1 MGLLQPHAGYSGGDG
16 EISLS
21 EDRAIKK
28 TNIAELRSRLE
39 TLLDGHK
46 EALASDPQAN
56 PVKLLAY
63 DVSKAVEE
71 RSIAFKDIEALV
83 KTVSDEGAIARARRL
98 RHRSGADDFKAL
110 QTRIRDIAETHAK
123 AGLDAFRAWVETPG
137 QGIVLTAHPTFS
149 LSRDIRN
156 TLGAIASSADGK
168 FDKHTQT
175 LKTHPYL
182 PKRAP
187 TLLEEHEDTQATL
200 TRIQCAIDRMNRE
213 VLEVAAKHFPDDW
226 TTLTPHL
233 VDAYSWVGYDIDG
246 RTDIS
251 WGDAL
256 RLRLSEKRD
265 QLARY
270 VRLSSKIADTGGFKA
285 KAEDA
290 VDSMVA
296 RIKDALASSERDLA
310 LFEEDITDPE
320 NLVAAANNLTRKSSR
335 RFTDLSG
342 LLTLIETA
350 ITGAPDDATKT
361 MLVCLRARMRSFG
374 LGTARIHFRLNARHV
389 ESAVRGIFGLSES
402 AADSRTVLAR
412 ATELTQSVKPQ
423 PVNFASLALEKS
435 TAHEKM
441 ILIAQMQ
448 KYIDSAAPI
457 RLLIAETEDALIPLS
472 VLYLARRYGV
482 AEQLD
487 ISPLFETADALNNG
501 GRIIGKM
508 LENPAYQDYV
518 RQRGVFAIQ
527 TGFSDAG
534 RFMGQIPAT
543 LAIERLQS
551 HFARQMDHFDMQGV
565 TALVFNTHGEGLGRG
580 GHPGTISDRLDYAM
594 SPWAML
600 QFERRDLH
608 LCHETS
614 FQGGDG
620 YLWFQ
625 TDDLAEASVF
635 SLIAGRY
642 ADRSAAADDPFYT
655 EKDFSWDVYR
665 TIGSEQDALYND
677 PNYVGLLGGL
687 GQNMLIPTGSRAV
700 KRAKSGTGADMFNP
714 RLLRAIPHNAILQ
727 QFGTPANIFYG
738 VGRAAGIDPDKFVAL
753 YETSGRAKSIFDLV
767 IKTMERTNLS
777 ILTGYGRLF
786 DPGFWISRAVS
797 GAEPALAEKSL
808 VVADT
813 LRSSSWRSQIMDLA
827 NRLRMD
833 KYEGHRALERCDT
846 EADFAAND
854 MLVILHALRL
864 AMIMKMMII
873 MTKLPVI
880 SDETTSRL
888 SALQRLQTFQID
900 GILEDLRERYPAQ
913 SASLDWVKDLS
924 EQTGEPMSGSA
935 GFLHITDEIIKPLD
949 RAKDIVR
956 QITIAVTHHYDAFG

>member
-1 MGLLQPHAGYSGGDG
+1 MTTQ
-16 EISLS
+16 
-21 EDRAIKK
+21 
-28 TNIAELRSRLE
+28 ELHTKLE
-39 TLLDGHK
+39 TLLGEHK
-46 EALASDPQAN
+46 RAVTSDPQAN

-63 DVSKAVEE
+63 DISKAVEE
-71 RSIAFKDIEALV
+71 RSIAFRDIEALV
-83 KTVSDEGAIARARRL
+83 KSLSDRGAIDRANRLRARAGVDRL
-98 RHRSGADDFKAL
+98 EQLTENITDAANTQAAKGFESFKHWA
-110 QTRIRDIAETHAK
+110 
-123 AGLDAFRAWVETPG
+123 ETPG

-156 TLGAIASSADGK
+156 TLGAIASLEAGGIEA
-168 FDKHTQT
+168 HTET

-187 TLLEEHEDTQATL
+187 TLIEEHEDTQATL
-200 TRIQCAIDRMNRE
+200 NRIQDALGKLNAV
-213 VLEVAAKHFPDDW
+213 VLDIAAKHFPKDW
-226 TTLTPHL
+226 TSLTPHL
-233 VDAYSWVGYDIDG
+233 ADAYSWVGYDIDG

-270 VRLSSKIADTGGFKA
+270 AKEAARIAGTGGFKS

-290 VDSMVA
+290 VDILSD
-296 RIKDALASSERDLA
+296 RIKDGLASAERDLT
-310 LFEEDITDPE
+310 LFEEDLDNPE
-320 NLVAAANNLTRKSSR
+320 YLVAAANNLTRQSPR
-335 RFTDLSG
+335 RFTELTS
-342 LLTLIETA
+342 LLPQIEAAIAGAPNIETQR
-350 ITGAPDDATKT
+350 D
-361 MLVCLRARMRSFG
+361 LVCLRAQMKSFG

-389 ESAVRGIFGLSES
+389 MSGVKGIFGISDTS
-402 AADSRTVLAR
+402 SDTRTVLKR
-412 ATELTQSVKPQ
+412 ATKLTKSVKPQ

-441 ILIAQMQ
+441 ILIAQIQ
-448 KYIDSAAPI
+448 KYIDASVPI

-482 AEQLD
+482 ADMLD

-508 LENPAYQDYV
+508 LENPVYRDYIKT
-518 RQRGVFAIQ
+518 RGVFAIQ

-551 HFARQMDHFDMQGV
+551 HFAREMERHEMSGV

-580 GHPGTISDRLDYAM
+580 GHPGTIRERLDYAM

-600 QFERRDLH
+600 QFERRGIH

-625 TDDLAEASVF
+625 TPALADATVF
-635 SLIAGRY
+635 SLLGGRLS
-642 ADRSAAADDPFYT
+642 DRKDAANDLFYT

-665 TIGSEQDALYND
+665 TIGSEQDALYSD

-700 KRAKSGTGADMFNP
+700 KRAKSGSAADMFNP

-727 QFGTPANIFYG
+727 QFGTPANIIYG
-738 VGRAAGIDPDKFVAL
+738 MGRAGRIDSEKFETL
-753 YETSGRAKSIFDLV
+753 YKNSARAKSIFDLV
-767 IKTMERTNLS
+767 IKSMGRTNLS

-786 DPGFWISRAVS
+786 DPGFWISRALS
-797 GAEPALAEKSL
+797 GAEPLLANRSL
-808 VVADT
+808 IVAET
-813 LRSSSWRSQIMDLA
+813 LETSPWRSQIMDLA
-827 NRLRMD
+827 NRLRLD
-833 KYEGHRALERCDT
+833 QYDSLRVFKNCDT
-846 EADFAAND
+846 NADFAPSD
-854 MLVILHALRL
+854 TLIILHALRL
-864 AMIMKMMII
+864 AVIMKMMIT
-873 MTKLPVI
+873 MTDLPVI
-880 SDETTSRL
+880 SDEATSRL
-888 SALQRLQTFQID
+888 SALQRMQTFQID
-900 GILEDLRERYPAQ
+900 DVLRDLRERYPSKTAPVEWTK
-913 SASLDWVKDLS
+913 ALS
-924 EQTGEPMSGSA
+924 EKTDDPVVSG
-935 GFLHITDEIIKPLD
+935 GFAHIADHVIKPLD
-949 RAKDIVR
+949 RAKDLVR

>member
-1 MGLLQPHAGYSGGDG
+1 M
-16 EISLS
+16 
-21 EDRAIKK
+21 
-28 TNIAELRSRLE
+28 
-39 TLLDGHK
+39 
-46 EALASDPQAN
+46 
-56 PVKLLAY
+56 LAY
-63 DVSKAVEE
+63 DISKAVEE
-71 RSIAFKDIEALV
+71 RSVSFRDIEALV
-83 KTVSDEGAIARARRL
+83 KTLSDQGAVDRAHRL
-98 RHRSGADDFKAL
+98 RRRAGVDRLETLKTEIEKVATEFAAKGFEAFKRWA
-110 QTRIRDIAETHAK
+110 
-123 AGLDAFRAWVETPG
+123 ETPG

-156 TLGAIASSADGK
+156 TLGAIASAENAEIDELT
-168 FDKHTQT
+168 DR

-187 TLLEEHEDTQATL
+187 TLIEEHEDTQATL
-200 TRIQCAIDRMNRE
+200 NRIQDALGKLNAV
-213 VLEVAAKHFPDDW
+213 VLDVAAKHFPKEW

-233 VDAYSWVGYDIDG
+233 ADAYSWVGYDIDG

-265 QLARY
+265 QLSRYAKEAAR
-270 VRLSSKIADTGGFKA
+270 IAGTGGFKS

-290 VDSMVA
+290 VDHLSD
-296 RIKDALASSERDLA
+296 RIKDGLASAERDLT
-310 LFEEDITDPE
+310 LFEKDLDNPE
-320 NLVAAANNLTRKSSR
+320 NLVAAANNLTRHSPR
-335 RFTDLSG
+335 RFTELTS
-342 LLTLIETA
+342 LLPDIDTA
-350 ITGAPDDATKT
+350 IAGAPNAEIQRD
-361 MLVCLRARMRSFG
+361 LVCLRAQMKAFG

-389 ESAVRGIFGLSES
+389 ISGVKGIFGFSET
-402 AADSRTVLAR
+402 DSDTRTVLNR
-412 ATELTQSVKPQ
+412 ATQLTKSVKAQ

-441 ILIAQMQ
+441 ILIAQIQ
-448 KYIDSAAPI
+448 KYIDASVPI

-482 AEQLD
+482 ADMLD

-508 LENPAYQDYV
+508 LENPVYREYV
-518 RQRGVFAIQ
+518 KTRGLFAIQ

-551 HFARQMDHFDMQGV
+551 HFAREMERHNMADV

-580 GHPGTISDRLDYAM
+580 GHPGTIKERLDYAM
-594 SPWAML
+594 SPWAIS
-600 QFERRDLH
+600 QFERRNIH

-625 TDDLAEASVF
+625 TSELADATIF
-635 SLIAGRY
+635 SLIGGRNS
-642 ADRSAAADDPFYT
+642 DRSEAANDPFYT

-665 TIGSEQDALYND
+665 TIGSEQDALYSD

-700 KRAKSGTGADMFNP
+700 KRAKSGSGADMFNP

-727 QFGTPANIFYG
+727 QFGTPANIVYG
-738 VGRAAGIDPDKFVAL
+738 MGRAGRIDREKFETL
-753 YETSGRAKSIFDLV
+753 YNNSARAKSIFDLV
-767 IKTMERTNLS
+767 ITSMGRTNLS

-786 DPGFWISRAVS
+786 DPGFWISRALS
-797 GAEPALAEKSL
+797 GAEPILANRSL
-808 VVADT
+808 VVAET
-813 LRSSSWRSQIMDLA
+813 LETSPWRSQIMDLA
-827 NRLRMD
+827 NRLRLD
-833 KYEGHRALERCDT
+833 QYDSLKVLGQCNEK
-846 EADFAAND
+846 ADFTPND
-854 MLVILHALRL
+854 TLIILHALRL
-864 AMIMKMMII
+864 AVIMKMMIK
-873 MTKLPVI
+873 MAELPVI
-880 SDETTSRL
+880 SDEATSRL
-888 SALQRLQTFQID
+888 SALQRMQTFQID
-900 GILEDLRERYPAQ
+900 DILRDLRERYPAKT
-913 SASLDWVKDLS
+913 APLEWIDALS
-924 EQTGEPMSGSA
+924 EKTDTPVTSG
-935 GFLHITDEIIKPLD
+935 GFAHIADHVIKPLD
-949 RAKDIVR
+949 RAKDLVR

>member
-1 MGLLQPHAGYSGGDG
+1 MTTQ
-16 EISLS
+16 
-21 EDRAIKK
+21 
-28 TNIAELRSRLE
+28 ELHTKLE
-39 TLLDGHK
+39 TLLAEHK
-46 EALASDPQAN
+46 RAVASDPQAN

-63 DVSKAVEE
+63 DISKAVEE
-71 RSIAFKDIEALV
+71 RSVAFRDIEALV
-83 KTVSDEGAIARARRL
+83 KTLSDRGAIDRATRL
-98 RHRSGADDFKAL
+98 RERAGVDRFKHL
-110 QTRIRDIAETHAK
+110 SDDIASAAK
-123 AGLDAFRAWVETPG
+123 TQAAKGFKSFKRWAETPG

-156 TLGAIASSADGK
+156 TLGAIASSDASAVK
-168 FDKHTQT
+168 ALTKT

-182 PKRAP
+182 PTRAP
-187 TLLEEHEDTQATL
+187 TLIEEHEDTQATL
-200 TRIQCAIDRMNRE
+200 IRIQDALGKLNAV
-213 VLEVAAKHFPDDW
+213 VLDIAAKHFPKDW
-226 TTLTPHL
+226 TRVTPHL
-233 VDAYSWVGYDIDG
+233 ADAYSWVGYDIDG

-270 VRLSSKIADTGGFKA
+270 AKDVARIVAAGGFKS

-290 VDSMVA
+290 VDKLSDS
-296 RIKDALASSERDLA
+296 IKDGLASAERDLA
-310 LFEEDITDPE
+310 LFETDLDNPD
-320 NLVAAANNLTRKSSR
+320 NLVAAANNLTRKSPR
-335 RFTDLSG
+335 RFTELTS
-342 LLTLIETA
+342 LLPHIEAA
-350 ITGAPDDATKT
+350 IAGAPNRDIQRD
-361 MLVCLRARMRSFG
+361 LICLRAQMKSFG

-389 ESAVRGIFGLSES
+389 MAGVKGIFGISDTS
-402 AADSRTVLAR
+402 TDTRTVLNR
-412 ATELTQSVKPQ
+412 ATELTKSVKPQ

-441 ILIAQMQ
+441 ILIAQIQ
-448 KYIDSAAPI
+448 KYIDASVPI
-457 RLLIAETEDALIPLS
+457 RLLIAETEDALVPLS

-482 AEQLD
+482 ADMLD

-508 LENPAYQDYV
+508 LENPVYRDYIKD
-518 RQRGVFAIQ
+518 RGVFAIQ

-551 HFARQMDHFDMQGV
+551 HFARQMERHDMSDV

-580 GHPGTISDRLDYAM
+580 GHPGTIRERLDYAM

-600 QFERRDLH
+600 QFERRGIH

-625 TDDLAEASVF
+625 TPALADATVF
-635 SLIAGRY
+635 SLLGSRLS
-642 ADRSAAADDPFYT
+642 DRTNAADDLFYT

-665 TIGSEQDALYND
+665 TIGSEQDALYSD

-700 KRAKSGTGADMFNP
+700 KRAKSGSAADMFNP

-727 QFGTPANIFYG
+727 QFGTPANIIYG
-738 VGRAAGIDPDKFVAL
+738 MGRAGRIDSEKFETL
-753 YETSGRAKSIFDLV
+753 YKNSARAKSIFDLV
-767 IKTMERTNLS
+767 IKSMGRTNLS

-786 DPGFWISRAVS
+786 DPGFWISRALS
-797 GAEPALAEKSL
+797 GAEPLLANRSL
-808 VVADT
+808 VVAET
-813 LRSSSWRSQIMDLA
+813 LETSPWRSQIMDLA
-827 NRLRMD
+827 NRLRLD
-833 KYEGHRALERCDT
+833 QYDSLRVFKRCDE
-846 EADFAAND
+846 EADFAPND
-854 MLVILHALRL
+854 TLIILHALRL
-864 AMIMKMMII
+864 AVIMKMMIT
-873 MTKLPVI
+873 MTDLPVI
-880 SDETTSRL
+880 SDEATSRL

-900 GILEDLRERYPAQ
+900 DILRDLRERYPSKTAPIEWTK
-913 SASLDWVKDLS
+913 ALS
-924 EQTGEPMSGSA
+924 EKTDGPVVSG
-935 GFLHITDEIIKPLD
+935 GFAHIADHVIKPLD
-949 RAKDIVR
+949 RAKDLVR